1 MANETTDVLIIGTGF
16 GGSIPGYYLA
26 AGGARVIMLE
36 RGPRL
41 ASSEFTQSMA
51 STHSARLCEWMP
63 TCWPAVAPESRSECA
78 TRFARSSSCA

>member
-36 RGPRL
+36 RAHVIRYAKGAQRAGPR
-41 ASSEFTQSMA
+41 S
-51 STHSARLCEWMP
+51 
-63 TCWPAVAPESRSECA
+63 
-78 TRFARSSSCA
+78 